1 MMSDER
7 RSRLPQG
14 RQWLRWGGTIL
25 SLVLFIWLVARQDWK
40 AAWENISSLPPWVIL
55 LALALFFLR
64 ALLNG
69 VRWQVLLRTAKIH
82 IPLQET
88 EKIVF
93 LGMFVSNFLPTTI
106 GGDTVRF
113 LSLLRYT
120 SQRALGFASVVLD
133 RFVNVAAM
141 FTVIPFT
148 LWTYGSSVLDFLGI
162 ANRAGSPLVVIGA
175 IYRGNR
181 LHRYYH
187 QFRDLVSY
195 WSGVFQVWFRQP
207 SSLLLA
213 FVISWLTIFTYFLA
227 LWILAK
233 GLGMQIELYQIMGT
247 TAITYLITLLPI
259 SINGYGVRE
268 VAIATL
274 YVHLGADI
282 EQASALA
289 IISRA
294 LMLITT
300 LPGALWIS
308 PILAGD
314 LDESVMDA
322 EKDAV
327 GSSQSFS

>member
-1 MMSDER
+1 MGSER
-7 RSRLPQG
+7 RFRLPNG

-25 SLVLFIWLVARQDWK
+25 SLVLFIWLIARQDWK
-40 AAWENISSLPPWVIL
+40 IAWENISSLPLWIIL
-55 LALALFFLR
+55 LALALFVLR

-69 VRWQVLLRTAKIH
+69 VRWQVLLRTAEIQ
-82 IPLQET
+82 IPLKET

-133 RFVNVAAM
+133 RLVNVVAM
-141 FTVIPFT
+141 LTVLPLTF
-148 LWTYGSSVLDFLGI
+148 WTYGASVLDFLGI
-162 ANRAGSPLVVIGA
+162 ATETGSPLIPIGTLSA
-175 IYRGNR
+175 GNR
-181 LHRYYH
+181 LNRYYH
-187 QFRDLVSY
+187 KFRDLVSY
-195 WSGVFQVWFRQP
+195 WIGIFQVWLGHP
-207 SSLLLA
+207 SSLLMA
-213 FVISWLTIFTYFLA
+213 FVLSWMSIFAYFLA
-227 LWILAK
+227 LWILAR
-233 GLGMQIELYQIMGT
+233 GLGMQIALYQVMGT
-247 TAITYLITLLPI
+247 TAITYLVTLLPI

-268 VAIATL
+268 IAIATL

-314 LDESVMDA
+314 LDESALDG
-322 EKDAV
+322 EKDAA
-327 GSSQSFS
+327 GSSQIIS